1 MQFGLWTSVSHQNA
15 YLMHLL
21 PLKTVIA
28 ILPHW
33 LLACYMLERCHQHLL
48 INILAWNQWQG
59 ANCWAS
65 VGHDTTK
72 RKPTHR
78 NTIPCLCLWLKT
90 AESTGTSKFTA
101 CVIYLPSFLC
111 FCPGGDTC
119 SQNGGEDVTSRQHD
133 RGGRHGPPRTPE
145 WRFIP
150 REPEETLRPQWDLRK
165 PPFLCLA
172 ATASIWLSFIQ
183 AAVELYSVVCMRVL
197 CSSLPSKTSKDNLP
211 MTRVY
216 MLLFLHSLTDFIFG

>member
-1 MQFGLWTSVSHQNA
+1 MA
-15 YLMHLL
+15 
-21 PLKTVIA
+21 
-28 ILPHW
+28 
-33 LLACYMLERCHQHLL
+33 RCKLD
-48 INILAWNQWQG
+48 G
-59 ANCWAS
+59 SRAS
-65 VGHDTTK
+65 VGRDTTK

-78 NTIPCLCLWLKT
+78 NTVPHLCLWLET
-90 AESTGTSKFTA
+90 AESASKFTA

-133 RGGRHGPPRTPE
+133 RGWRHGPPRTPE

-150 REPEETLRPQWDLRK
+150 GEPEETLRPQWDLRK

-183 AAVELYSVVCMRVL
+183 AAAELYSVVWESCVHL
-197 CSSLPSKTSKDNLP
+197 CLQRLPKITSQWLEFICYCSYIP
-211 MTRVY
+211 LLV
-216 MLLFLHSLTDFIFG
+216 LFLAREPHKPAYHKSHYQGMMRMPLNYACNPEVRDSWLVS